1 MPNDDPT
8 LTAEDVASRLGV
20 KSSTIKAW
28 LRNGTLTGV
37 RLTNK
42 VIRFRPSDVRRLVE
56 RHETQAALEGRL
68 PISPAS

>member
-8 LTAEDVASRLGV
+8 LKAEDVASRLGV
-20 KSSTIKAW
+20 KPSTVKAW

-37 RLTNK
+37 KLTNK

-56 RHETQAALEGRL
+56 RHDSTAVSSD
-68 PISPAS
+68 PDCT